1 LRAPLAALALPWLLA
16 AVAHAEPLYVV
27 EQLVV
32 AVNAA
37 ADGSGE
43 RIATVKSGD
52 KLELLERAGESVHVR
67 LPDGRDGWL
76 RAMYLSGD
84 PPLRPRLAQS
94 EAEVARLRA
103 EVARL
108 SAAPAPA
115 PRSAPATAA
124 AVAVEEPAPLFGAP
138 APRGPLGWAWP
149 LAAGIAGAVLG
160 FLVGWRTLDRR
171 IRARYGG
178 LRIY

>member
-1 LRAPLAALALPWLLA
+1 MRRAPAALGCALLFA

-27 EQLVV
+27 EQLAV

-43 RIATVKSGD
+43 RIATLKSGD
-52 KLELLERAGESVHVR
+52 RVELLERAGESVHVR
-67 LPDGRDGWL
+67 LSDGRDGWL
-76 RAMYLSGD
+76 RAIYLSGD
-84 PPLRPRLAQS
+84 APLRPRLAQS

-103 EVARL
+103 ELARL
-108 SAAPAPA
+108 SAAPAPTPRAA
-115 PRSAPATAA
+115 PPAA
-124 AVAVEEPAPLFGAP
+124 AEEAAPLFGAP
-138 APRGPLGWAWP
+138 APRDTHAWAWA
-149 LAAGIAGAVLG
+149 LAAGLACAVLG
-160 FLVGWRTLDRR
+160 FFAGWRALDRR

>member
-1 LRAPLAALALPWLLA
+1 MRRAHATLGCALLLA
-16 AVAHAEPLYVV
+16 TVARAEPLYVV

-43 RIATVKSGD
+43 RIATLKSGD
-52 KLELLERAGESVHVR
+52 KVELLERTGESVHVR
-67 LPDGRDGWL
+67 LSDGREGWL
-76 RAMYLSGD
+76 RAIYLSGD

-103 EVARL
+103 EVTRL
-108 SAAPAPA
+108 GAAPAPTARAA
-115 PRSAPATAA
+115 PPAA
-124 AVAVEEPAPLFGAP
+124 AEEPAPLFGAP
-138 APRGPLGWAWP
+138 APRDTRPWAWA
-149 LAAGIAGAVLG
+149 LAAGLAGAVLG
-160 FLVGWRTLDRR
+160 FLAGWRALDRR

>member
-1 LRAPLAALALPWLLA
+1 MRHAPAALCAALLLA
-16 AVAHAEPLYVV
+16 AAAAPGAEPLYVV

-32 AVNAA
+32 AVNSA

-43 RIATVKSGD
+43 RIATLKSGD
-52 KLELLERAGESVHVR
+52 KVELIERAGEAVHVR
-67 LPDGRDGWL
+67 LADGRDGWL
-76 RAMYLSGD
+76 RAIYLSGD

-108 SAAPAPA
+108 SAARAPPAPQA
-115 PRSAPATAA
+115 IARTAPA
-124 AVAVEEPAPLFGAP
+124 EEVPPLFGAA
-138 APRGPLGWAWP
+138 APRAARPWAWA
-149 LAAGIAGAVLG
+149 LAGTLAGAALG
-160 FLVGWRTLDRR
+160 FRVGWRALDKR
-171 IRARYGG
+171 IRAKYGG